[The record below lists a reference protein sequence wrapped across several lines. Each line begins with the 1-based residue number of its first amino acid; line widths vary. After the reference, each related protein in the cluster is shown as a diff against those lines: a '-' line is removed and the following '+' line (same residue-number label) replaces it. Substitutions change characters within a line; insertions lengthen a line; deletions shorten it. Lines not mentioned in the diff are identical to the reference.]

1 LTGHRV
7 IARRPSTFLQIPV
20 GSHRQGFAF
29 AQAAR
34 APRFFR
40 TLNSFFLLLFC
51 PDISTTGRARAVPE
65 PRPIEAPSRRRIVFS
80 SF

>member
-1 LTGHRV
+1 L
-7 IARRPSTFLQIPV
+7 RRPRVRRGSFELSILSFCTF
-20 GSHRQGFAF
+20 
-29 AQAAR
+29 
-34 APRFFR
+34 
-40 TLNSFFLLLFC
+40 FC